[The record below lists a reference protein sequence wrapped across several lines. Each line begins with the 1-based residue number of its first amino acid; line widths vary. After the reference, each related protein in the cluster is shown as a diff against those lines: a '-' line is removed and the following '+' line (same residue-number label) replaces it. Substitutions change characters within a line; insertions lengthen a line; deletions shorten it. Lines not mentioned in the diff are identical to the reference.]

1 MSNIK
6 FSSPFL
12 RKFTHDDLTVTATW
26 VTALPAAIAP
36 QRRIVTLIQN
46 KSDTTN
52 LYVALDDTS
61 TVGILIP
68 IKSNMSLDNYNG
80 IVRLKSDGS
89 VTAHIAYATA

>member
-1 MSNIK
+1 MSNIA

-12 RKFTHDDLTVTATW
+12 RKFIHDDLTVGTNW
-26 VTALPAAIAP
+26 VVALPAAIAP

-52 LYVALDDTS
+52 LYVALNETS
-61 TVGILIP
+61 TEGILIP
-68 IKSNMSLDNYNG
+68 IKSNISLDNYNG
-80 IVRLKSDGS
+80 VIRVKSDGS